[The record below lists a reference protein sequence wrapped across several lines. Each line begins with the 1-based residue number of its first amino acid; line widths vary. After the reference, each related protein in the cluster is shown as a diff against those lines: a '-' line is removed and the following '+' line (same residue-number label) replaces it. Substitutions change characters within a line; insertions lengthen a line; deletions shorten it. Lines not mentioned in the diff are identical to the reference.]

1 MKLGVFV
8 NQYTKTNSTLDRIKT
23 DNLGI
28 ILVQNGV
35 YHAALKENGKDSDI
49 LSKAAKVYALSEDVI
64 SRGLSPDK
72 LDKKV
77 TVVDYNGLVDVIFND
92 YEKFIWL

>member
-8 NQYTKTNSTLDRIKT
+8 NQFTETNSTLDRIKT

-35 YHAALKENGKDSDI
+35 YHAALKENGKNSAL
-49 LSKAAKVYALSEDVI
+49 LSKSAKVYALSEDVI
-64 SRGLSPDK
+64 SRGLSLDK

-77 TVVDYNGLVDVIFND
+77 KVVDYNGLVDVIFND

>member
-8 NQYTKTNSTLDRIKT
+8 NQYSQSNSTLDRIKT

-35 YHAALKENGKDSDI
+35 YHAALKEDGKASSL
-49 LSKAAKVYALSEDVI
+49 LSKGTVYALSEDLV
-64 SRGLSPDK
+64 SRGLALDK
-72 LDKKV
+72 LDSKV
-77 TVVDYNGLVDVIFND
+77 KVVDYNGLVDVIFND

>member
-8 NQYTKTNSTLDRIKT
+8 NQYTQANSTLDRIKT

-35 YHAALKENGKDSDI
+35 YHAAIKENGKGSSI
-49 LSKAAKVYALSEDVI
+49 LSKAAKIYALSEDII
-64 SRGLSPDK
+64 SRGLEFSA
-72 LDKKV
+72 LDSKV
-77 TVVDYNGLVDVIFND
+77 KVVDYNGLVDVIFND